1 MQISYP
7 SFLLF
12 VLYARTQAFNILAS
26 MQMVH
31 LSTEKNFNLDQH
43 MHLADYK
50 PIIQKSWSQ

>member
-1 MQISYP
+1 
-7 SFLLF
+7 LF

-26 MQMVH
+26 MQMKH
-31 LSTEKNFNLDQH
+31 LSTEKNFNLEQH